1 MHFSNTQ
8 NRNSLIV
15 SKLRFSFFKHIFL
28 HGSTKSS
35 NFAPDFKICVFMKK
49 IMLTFVLAIDN
60 TPASTPA
67 ATKILRDGQLIF
79 LYQGKIYN
87 VQGQQLQ

>member
-1 MHFSNTQ
+1 
-8 NRNSLIV
+8 
-15 SKLRFSFFKHIFL
+15 
-28 HGSTKSS
+28 
-35 NFAPDFKICVFMKK
+35 MKK